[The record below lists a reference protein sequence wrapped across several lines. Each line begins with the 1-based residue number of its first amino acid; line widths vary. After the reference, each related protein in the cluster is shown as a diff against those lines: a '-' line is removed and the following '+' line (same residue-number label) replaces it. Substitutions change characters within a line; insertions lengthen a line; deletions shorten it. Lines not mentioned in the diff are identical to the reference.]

1 MNRTQMLKTLKFE
14 VFWTENQEQLNQSKD
29 VLAEAEC
36 GAKVVVCGRVFG
48 ATKQTP
54 ILHRYMMLALTS
66 ARNHWV
72 SGAEPPMFRFSTC
85 RARTVDLLF

>member
-54 ILHRYMMLALTS
+54 ILHRYMMLALTRS
-66 ARNHWV
+66 KMRVALRNCC
-72 SGAEPPMFRFSTC
+72 SQ
-85 RARTVDLLF
+85 LLLVLQCKESLG